1 MFRTAIPV
9 AVVLSLVRAADAQ
22 PSRDQTFDD
31 LGRSLEN
38 IQRSLQGTKAP
49 EPTPTGSL
57 MTGVTVVPWKELNVF
72 SSANAAATSAGIKI
86 EPSTKLTIVGEDS
99 NFFRVVP
106 SDLGWKGD
114 PLYVKKS
121 DLGSSIG
128 GMVSGGLSTAI
139 QQMKNLARELEN
151 NPYVRIKGFK
161 VSVSISPSLDID
173 FEMKSSDQPAA
184 GAKP

>member
-49 EPTPTGSL
+49 EPAPTGSL

-72 SSANAAATSAGIKI
+72 SSANAAATSGNKNRALHQADDCGRGQQLL
-86 EPSTKLTIVGEDS
+86 PSGS
-99 NFFRVVP
+99 FRP
-106 SDLGWKGD
+106 
-114 PLYVKKS
+114 
-121 DLGSSIG
+121 
-128 GMVSGGLSTAI
+128 
-139 QQMKNLARELEN
+139 
-151 NPYVRIKGFK
+151 
-161 VSVSISPSLDID
+161 
-173 FEMKSSDQPAA
+173 
-184 GAKP
+184 